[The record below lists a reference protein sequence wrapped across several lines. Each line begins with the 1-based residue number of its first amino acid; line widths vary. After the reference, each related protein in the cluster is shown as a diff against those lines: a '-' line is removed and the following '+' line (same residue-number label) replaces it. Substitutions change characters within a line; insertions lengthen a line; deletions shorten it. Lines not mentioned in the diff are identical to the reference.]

1 MTTTSCVGYHQWD
14 NQHTEFP
21 SNRRVY
27 SAFPCSNTPYLG
39 PLREVDP
46 IATPTESEQNDSR
59 EVNET
64 ENKYLTTVQG
74 SRLRL
79 PPLECENEG
88 GEGIKHNIEKTN
100 EKDTPAVTSSNTCDM
115 DKIPTLL
122 LNLELM
128 RNKTLLLQHTSTKRR
143 IRRPSGNSG
152 ARLSHGWTDPQP
164 LLPVTGRQPPT
175 VSIQGPAK
183 QESVKSQK
191 KKEGENALVPRNS
204 SVSVDVSEV
213 LNRTESLELTES

>member
-1 MTTTSCVGYHQWD
+1 M
-14 NQHTEFP
+14 P
-21 SNRRVY
+21 SNQRVC
-27 SAFPCSNTPYLG
+27 SAFPSANTRYSE
-39 PLREVDP
+39 PLSKVDP
-46 IATPTESEQNDSR
+46 IVTSTDSEQNNSQR
-59 EVNET
+59 VNET

-79 PPLECENEG
+79 PPLGCENESG
-88 GEGIKHNIEKTN
+88 VGIEHDTEKN
-100 EKDTPAVTSSNTCDM
+100 EKDALSATSANTCNM

-128 RNKTLLLQHTSTKRR
+128 HNRTLFLQHASTKRR

-164 LLPVTGRQPPT
+164 LLPVTVRQPPT
-175 VSIQGPAK
+175 VSIPGPAK
-183 QESVKSQK
+183 QETAKTQK
-191 KKEGENALVPRNS
+191 KKEEENASVPHNP
-204 SVSVDVSEV
+204 SVSVDVNKV